1 MPVVFYHSAI
11 HGLGLNCRIVS
22 VVGVYFSSER
32 SLSIVAHRA
41 DRVEKCF
48 VMTEDKL
55 KSE

>member
-1 MPVVFYHSAI
+1 MPVVLYHSAI
-11 HGLGLNCRIVS
+11 HGLGLNYRIVS

-41 DRVEKCF
+41 DRVEKRF